1 MPKIN
6 VYLSDELAEAV
17 KEAYIPV
24 STVCQRALEQ
34 AVRRV
39 TAVQE
44 TMQSAEF
51 AADFEHATK
60 FTGRMRVLLGIA
72 VEAARAEGRA
82 VDTEHLLGALIEEGD
97 GVGMLVLNAIDVA
110 PDEVTSALAVRRT
123 EGPSGSG
130 FAADAQEA
138 LRLTAAESVA
148 MGNSFIGTEHLLLG
162 LIAEPNGVAGQVL
175 RSSGADLRLA
185 RRAVRAVLAGYFA
198 HRDATPPRD
207 LSAEFAD
214 ALREQLAPIVAR
226 LDALESALPPAVSAR

>member
-17 KEAYIPV
+17 REANIPV

-44 TMQSAEF
+44 TMQSAEY

-60 FTGRMRVLLGIA
+60 FTGRMRVLLGMA
-72 VEAARAEGRA
+72 VEAARAENRA
-82 VDTEHLLGALIEEGD
+82 VGTEHLLDALLEEGD
-97 GVGMLVLNAIDVA
+97 GVGMLVLRAIEID
-110 PDEVTSALAVRRT
+110 PDEVTTALAARRN
-123 EGPSGSG
+123 GGSGSG
-130 FAADAQEA
+130 FSDDAKEA

-162 LIAEPNGVAGQVL
+162 LIAEPNGHGGQVL
-175 RSSGADLRLA
+175 RSAGADVRLA
-185 RRAVRAVLAGYFA
+185 RRAVRAALAGYYA

-207 LSAEFAD
+207 LSAEFGD
-214 ALREQLAPIVAR
+214 AIREQLAPLVAR
-226 LDALESALPPAVSAR
+226 LDRLEARL